1 MKWWIMLFRKKRGE
15 KKNTTHLND
24 NNNFRGIIIIILWQ
38 FILFLLD
45 SWIWMPGRTAG
56 RDSRAGK
63 TRGVLLLLLSI
74 LLLLPFK
81 IYKILDLASFSFLNL
96 YLSIK
101 ITLHS
106 RNINE
111 WGREWLVESYLP
123 DNQTEMK

>member
-24 NNNFRGIIIIILWQ
+24 NDNFRGIIIIILWQ

-81 IYKILDLASFSFLNL
+81 NIQNIGFSFFFFPKS
-96 YLSIK
+96 LSIDQDYSALEEYK
-101 ITLHS
+101 WVRTRVTCWELS
-106 RNINE
+106 
-111 WGREWLVESYLP
+111 P
-123 DNQTEMK
+123 DTQTEMK